1 MKKEY
6 KKIIIGI
13 AAVAAVILICFV
25 SFEKF
30 RTFNP
35 IRAGIG
41 FAKIQLTDSEY
52 VRINN
57 SPTVV
62 LTESENSK
70 EIFIEMIKSEGY
82 EYITG
87 NGSSH
92 IIEKDGKQELVTSH
106 LNKYFTRYTWN

>member
-6 KKIIIGI
+6 KKIIICI

-25 SFEKF
+25 SFDKF

-35 IRAGIG
+35 VKAGIS
-41 FAKIQLTDSEY
+41 FARIQLTDLEY
-52 VRINN
+52 TEVKK
-57 SPTVV
+57 SPRVI
-62 LTESENSK
+62 LTKSENGN
-70 EIFIEMIKSEGY
+70 EIFTEIIENEGY